1 MSNAQAVTTADFTE
15 KVLNSQLPVL
25 VDFWAPWCA
34 PCRQLAPTLDELAA
48 ELEGKLVVLKVN
60 VDDEP
65 ALAMKYGIVSIPTL
79 HLFTLGESV
88 KTIVGGR
95 SKKDLLAEITPLLG
109 A

>member
-1 MSNAQAVTTADFTE
+1 MSQAQSVTTAEFTE
-15 KVLNSQLPVL
+15 KVINSPLPVL
-25 VDFWAPWCA
+25 VDFWAPWCG
-34 PCRQLAPTLDELAA
+34 PCRQLAPTLDEVAA
-48 ELEGKLVVLKVN
+48 ETEGKLVVLKVN
-60 VDDEP
+60 VDEEP
-65 ALAMKYGIVSIPTL
+65 SLAAKFGIVSIPTL